1 MITNTILMKQYV
13 FCQYLSHANT
23 KIQNHTKIQLKDLK
37 NALNNMM
44 DPTMQ
49 KLNLDFQPH
58 YNCDELL
65 TLYFSPLENPKTRF
79 MV

>member
-1 MITNTILMKQYV
+1 MITNAILIKQYI

-49 KLNLDFQPH
+49 KLNSDFQPH
-58 YNCDELL
+58 YNCDKLL
-65 TLYFSPLENPKTRF
+65 ILKQDLWCDWFP
-79 MV
+79 